1 MIALYLM
8 IIFIL
13 MLIYLGKNKT
23 LEYFYSEG
31 VIISDPEKLN
41 ETTKELNE
49 KQQMKVS
56 DSFKNAK
63 YFTNNK
69 INYDLLDNNID
80 LLLQQ
85 YNNLNYNFENFKIGI
100 KKVTTTN
107 NPKED
112 PTIQIGGS
120 YPSNIQMFLTFPP
133 PLPGKT
139 GEKGETG
146 DEGPKGKDGKKGAKG
161 KSGPFGQCPK

>member
-1 MIALYLM
+1 
-8 IIFIL
+8 

-85 YNNLNYNFENFKIGI
+85 YNNLNYNFE
-100 KKVTTTN
+100 
-107 NPKED
+107 
-112 PTIQIGGS
+112 
-120 YPSNIQMFLTFPP
+120 
-133 PLPGKT
+133 
-139 GEKGETG
+139 
-146 DEGPKGKDGKKGAKG
+146 
-161 KSGPFGQCPK
+161 

>member
-107 NPKED
+107 NPKEE
-112 PTIQIGGS
+112 PIIQIGGS
-120 YPSNIQMFLTFPP
+120 YPSNIQMFFTFPP